1 MEMSRSWS
9 SAHDWKSCNT
19 QKVFESSN
27 LSISA
32 KRETAHRAVFS
43 FGKMRFEKGK
53 REALETCRGHVSVP
67 VCVPAQCLRRANL
80 SISAKKKTAQQ
91 GGFFFSQGTPS
102 PVCRFSYKHNHPE

>member
-32 KRETAHRAVFS
+32 KNESTVRKDGAFVF
-43 FGKMRFEKGK
+43 GNVRFEKGTS
-53 REALETCRGHVSVP
+53 EARITVRGTVMVA
-67 VCVPAQCLRRANL
+67 VCVPARCPRRANL
-80 SISAKKKTAQQ
+80 SISAI
-91 GGFFFSQGTPS
+91 
-102 PVCRFSYKHNHPE
+102 